1 MDRCK
6 LCNSLEKRHKRDPRL
21 GFQFT
26 PDELIDS
33 ASKEECEF
41 CAIILE
47 GLRKSE
53 GPDWVLEQDVR
64 QVYARCHEKP
74 GGRTSS
80 LFLEVYFTDKRSRIE
95 YELFTLDSA
104 GTSVNS

>member
-6 LCNSLEKRHKRDPRL
+6 LCNSLEKRHELDPRL

-33 ASKEECEF
+33 ASNEGCEL
-41 CAIILE
+41 CAIMLE

-53 GPDWVLEQDVR
+53 GPDWNFEQDVR
-64 QVYARCHEKP
+64 RVYARCHEKR
-74 GGRTSS
+74 GWRTST
-80 LFLEVYFTDKRSRIE
+80 LFLEVYFTDERPRLD

-104 GTSVNS
+104 GKSINT